1 MNQPMRQVWTL
12 TLAQGLAACGT
23 IILVSFA
30 GIIGTHIAPSAAL
43 ATLPLSLS
51 VLGVASMSL
60 PAALLMQR
68 IGRKPAFVASALIAS
83 LATLGCARAIHTS
96 NFALLCGMGFFIG
109 GNMAFV
115 QQYRFAAMELVPAS
129 DAGRAASTVMIGT
142 LGAALLGPTVGEFAK
157 NLGGWT
163 EYTGSFVV
171 LSGLCILAA
180 LVLSRIPLA
189 HPTGQA
195 EAPSTKRFGDFL
207 RVPGYR
213 LAVFAGLSS
222 YAVMSFIMTATPL
235 SMHVHDGFSGSETT
249 VVITAHLL
257 GMYLPSLATPWLV
270 AKLGPRGMIATGLLA
285 NVLCIGIAAWVGH
298 EFLHYFT
305 ALLIL
310 GVGWNLMFVGATV
323 LLAAHYAPADR
334 FRAQGYNDL
343 SVFGSQ
349 AVASLLAGTA
359 IETLGWQTLNLVALP
374 LLALVAWSLWRT
386 PVDGAPR
393 PNA

>member
-1 MNQPMRQVWTL
+1 MRQVWIL

-30 GIIGTHIAPSAAL
+30 GIIGTHIAPSPAL

-83 LATLGCARAIHTS
+83 LAALGCARAIDTS
-96 NFALLCGMGFFIG
+96 NFALLCATAFFIG

-115 QQYRFAAMELVPAS
+115 QQYRFAAMELVPANE
-129 DAGRAASTVMIGT
+129 AGRAASTVMIGT
-142 LGAALLGPTVGEFAK
+142 LGAAMLGPTVGEFAK
-157 NLGGWT
+157 DLGGWT

-171 LSGLCILAA
+171 LSGLCVLAA

-189 HPTGQA
+189 RPSGGA
-195 EAPSTKRFGDFL
+195 EPPSTKRFRDFL
-207 RVPGYR
+207 RTPGYR

-257 GMYLPSLATPWLV
+257 GMYLPSLATPWLTGR
-270 AKLGPRGMIATGLLA
+270 LGIRGMMLAGLAA
-285 NVLCIGIAAWVGH
+285 NFACIGIVAAVGQG
-298 EFLHYFT
+298 FAHYMV
-305 ALLIL
+305 ALVLL
-310 GVGWNLMFVGATV
+310 GVGWNLLFVGATAV
-323 LLAAHYAPADR
+323 LAGVHSADER
-334 FRAQGYNDL
+334 FRAQGFNDL
-343 SVFGSQ
+343 VVFGCQ
-349 AVASLLAGTA
+349 AVASLLAGFALESIGWTA
-359 IETLGWQTLNLVALP
+359 LNLATLP
-374 LLALVAWSLWRT
+374 LLLLTTWMVLRRGEVT
-386 PVDGAPR
+386 PAR
-393 PNA
+393 

>member
-1 MNQPMRQVWTL
+1 MRQVWIL

-30 GIIGTHIAPSAAL
+30 GIIGTHIAPSPAL

-68 IGRKPAFVASALIAS
+68 IGRKPAFVVSALIAS
-83 LATLGCARAIHTS
+83 LAALGCARAIDTS
-96 NFALLCGMGFFIG
+96 NFALLCATAFFIG

-115 QQYRFAAMELVPAS
+115 QQYRFAAMELVPAN

-142 LGAALLGPTVGEFAK
+142 LGAAMLGPTAGEFAK
-157 NLGGWT
+157 DLGGWT

-171 LSGLCILAA
+171 LSGLCVLAA

-189 HPTGQA
+189 RRSGRTEP
-195 EAPSTKRFGDFL
+195 PSTKRFRDFL
-207 RVPGYR
+207 HTPGYR

-257 GMYLPSLATPWLV
+257 GMYLPSLATPWIV
-270 AKLGPRGMIATGLLA
+270 AKLGPRGMIAAGLLA

-298 EFLHYFT
+298 EFMHYFV

-323 LLAAHYAPADR
+323 LLAANYAPADR

-349 AVASLLAGTA
+349 ALASLLAGTA
-359 IETLGWQTLNLVALP
+359 IETLGWQTLNLIALP

-386 PVDGAPR
+386 PVDAAPQA
-393 PNA
+393 NA

>member
-1 MNQPMRQVWTL
+1 
-12 TLAQGLAACGT
+12 
-23 IILVSFA
+23 
-30 GIIGTHIAPSAAL
+30 
-43 ATLPLSLS
+43 
-51 VLGVASMSL
+51 
-60 PAALLMQR
+60 
-68 IGRKPAFVASALIAS
+68 
-83 LATLGCARAIHTS
+83 
-96 NFALLCGMGFFIG
+96 
-109 GNMAFV
+109 MAFV
-115 QQYRFAAMELVPAS
+115 QQYRFAAMELVPANE
-129 DAGRAASTVMIGT
+129 AGRAASTVMIGT
-142 LGAALLGPTVGEFAK
+142 LGAAMLGPTVGEFAK
-157 NLGGWT
+157 DLGGWT

-171 LSGLCILAA
+171 LSGLCVLAA

-189 HPTGQA
+189 RPSGGA
-195 EAPSTKRFGDFL
+195 EPPSTKRFRDFL
-207 RVPGYR
+207 RTPGYR

-270 AKLGPRGMIATGLLA
+270 AKLGPRGMIAAGLLA

-298 EFLHYFT
+298 EFMHYFV

-323 LLAAHYAPADR
+323 LLAANYAPADR

-349 AVASLLAGTA
+349 ALASLLAGTA
-359 IETLGWQTLNLVALP
+359 IETLGWQTLNLIALP

-386 PVDGAPR
+386 PVDAAPQA
-393 PNA
+393 NA

>member
-1 MNQPMRQVWTL
+1 MRQVWIL

-30 GIIGTHIAPSAAL
+30 GIIGTHIAPSPAL

-68 IGRKPAFVASALIAS
+68 IGRKPAFIVSALIAS
-83 LATLGCARAIHTS
+83 LAALGCARAIDTS
-96 NFALLCGMGFFIG
+96 NFALLCAMAFFIG

-115 QQYRFAAMELVPAS
+115 QQYRFAAMELVPANE
-129 DAGRAASTVMIGT
+129 AGRAASTVMIGT
-142 LGAALLGPTVGEFAK
+142 LGAAMLGPTVGEFAK
-157 NLGGWT
+157 DLGGWT

-171 LSGLCILAA
+171 LSGLCVLAA

-189 HPTGQA
+189 RPSGRA
-195 EAPSTKRFGDFL
+195 EPPSTKRFRDFL
-207 RVPGYR
+207 RTPGYR

-257 GMYLPSLATPWLV
+257 GMYLPSLATPWIV
-270 AKLGPRGMIATGLLA
+270 AKLGPRGMIAAGLLA

-298 EFLHYFT
+298 EFMHYFT

-323 LLAAHYAPADR
+323 LLAANYAPADR

-349 AVASLLAGTA
+349 ALASLLAGTA
-359 IETLGWQTLNLVALP
+359 IETLGWQTLNLIALP

-386 PVDGAPR
+386 PVDAAPR
-393 PNA
+393 ANA